1 MAGHDVRSWVQRH
14 RVASFFMLAYAIT
27 WLAWLPAVLGY
38 QGDLNQVLSLIAQ
51 FGPAVAAL
59 VVTWYSGASVR
70 GWARG
75 IIRWRVA
82 P

>member
-1 MAGHDVRSWVQRH
+1 MARNDVRSWVERRQ
-14 RVASFFMLAYAIT
+14 VVSFFVLTYALT

-38 QGDLNQVLSLIAQ
+38 GGDLNQILSLIAQ

-59 VVTWYSGASVR
+59 VVTWYSRASVR
-70 GWARG
+70 GWARS
-75 IIRWRVA
+75 IVRWRVA